1 MKGNLTSDAFMN
13 FTAEVVKLGE
23 NAKDQTDRIVT
34 GTRDIQRYI
43 NEIKNAND
51 EQTDR
56 LNKLLISA
64 LVRINY
70 KLECVRSKLSIIAT
84 LAKNC
89 AGGTKNFDS
98 LYVDAKN
105 AERRKVTA
113 ACIANNYMSKPEI
126 KNITQES
133 MLARKKNIICVR
145 NSHSKRDAVCGKW
158 YLDLSPSE
166 IEKVLKKTENLT
178 LADVL
183 YFISICP
190 PGEVQDVQ
198 KTAICSEKANFA
210 TQADVAKKYY
220 KFELAQVRSAYNNCA
235 LSVANKNT
243 ICSMKKDGHS
253 LTVVQKKLGYYPPDN
268 VSVVYKSC
276 VAKITPF
283 DAQFMCTLQKN
294 NMIKYG
300 TPAGKSLWDPYVR
313 KYGQA
318 QVEAH
323 IKTCAPAS
331 GDWPNLTYR
340 KYQELF
346 DLPYITPN
354 DVDKDEM
361 CALQNNG
368 IKFWDPSYHE
378 IWKIYF
384 TKFGK
389 KVVETLLKSCTP
401 SYKDWSKGVYQKYY

>member
-13 FTAEVVKLGE
+13 FTAELVKLGE

-34 GTRDIQRYI
+34 ATRDIQRYI
-43 NEIKNAND
+43 NEIKNAHD

-64 LVRINY
+64 LARINY

-89 AGGTKNFDS
+89 ARGTNNFNF

-105 AERRKVTA
+105 AERKKVTA

-126 KNITQES
+126 KNITQEN

-145 NSHSKRDAVCGKW
+145 NSHSKREAVCGKW
-158 YLDLSPSE
+158 YLDLSPSK
-166 IEKVLKKTENLT
+166 IEKALKNTENLT

-183 YFISICP
+183 YFIRICR
-190 PGEVQDVQ
+190 PGQLQDVQ
-198 KTAICSEKANFA
+198 KTAICSEKSNFA
-210 TQADVAKKYY
+210 TPADIAKKYY
-220 KFELAQVRSAYNNCA
+220 KFDVGQVHNAYNNCA
-235 LSVANKNT
+235 LSVTNKNT
-243 ICSMKKDGHS
+243 ICSMKGDGHN
-253 LTVVQKKLGYYPPDN
+253 LIAVQNKYAYYPPDN

-276 VAKITPF
+276 VAKLTPF
-283 DAQFMCTLQKN
+283 DKQFMCTLQN
-294 NMIKYG
+294 NKMTKYG
-300 TPAGKSLWDPYVR
+300 TPGGKSFWDSYIS

-331 GDWPNLTYR
+331 GDWLNLTYR

-346 DLPYITPN
+346 DLPYITP
-354 DVDKDEM
+354 DDADKDEM
-361 CALQNNG
+361 CTLQNNG
-368 IKFWDPSYHE
+368 IKFRDPLYYE

-384 TKFGK
+384 TKFGR
-389 KVVETLLKSCTP
+389 KVVEILLNSCTP
-401 SYKDWSKGVYQKYY
+401 SYKDWSSVVYQKYH